1 MNIAPGEVF
10 ILSIELLLHAD
21 HYTESGY
28 ELQMRIKKMKKDSP
42 YRLIV

>member
-28 ELQMRIKKMKKDSP
+28 ELQMRIKKNEERQP
-42 YRLIV
+42 L